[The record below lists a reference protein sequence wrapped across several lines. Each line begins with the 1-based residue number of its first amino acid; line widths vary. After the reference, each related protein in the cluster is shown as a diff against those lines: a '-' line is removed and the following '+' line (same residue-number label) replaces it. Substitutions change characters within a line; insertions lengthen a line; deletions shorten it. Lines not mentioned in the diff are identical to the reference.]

1 MLYGVVVDWRELLR
15 RVVFVAVALLAGS
28 LLVGQNNTLAALC
41 FVAAFVGV
49 AMCVQTL
56 RAGV

>member
-15 RVVFVAVALLAGS
+15 RVVFVAVALLVGS
-28 LLVGQNNTLAALC
+28 LLVGRNSTLSALC
-41 FVAAFVGV
+41 FVAAVVGV
-49 AMCVQTL
+49 ALCVQTL